1 MTLTLLQTANFGTS
15 RANVTGSFGVGYT
28 VLDVSGTIVTARTT
42 LNVSQSAPG
51 TGNYYA
57 NVTYPSNFNGQ
68 IVWDCPQIT
77 SSLGAVL
84 SPIYAS
90 EQQNF
95 QANDPSAGAA
105 YTLLSGT
112 LVSQV
117 QGLYDVAFGR
127 WKINKAANQMVF
139 YRADNV
145 TVVAT
150 FNLLDDNGNP
160 TFDGVFERQLT
171 GAVTP

>member
-1 MTLTLLQTANFGTS
+1 MTLTLLQTANFGS
-15 RANVTGSFGVGYT
+15 GRANITGSLGVGYT
-28 VLDVSGTIVTARTT
+28 VLDVDGNVVTARTT
-42 LNVSQSAPG
+42 LNVSQSSPG
-51 TGNYYA
+51 SGNYFA
-57 NVTYPSNFNGQ
+57 DVTYPTNFNGQ
-68 IVWDCPQIT
+68 IVWDCPQVT

-84 SPIYAS
+84 GPAYAC

-105 YTLLSGT
+105 YALLSGT

-127 WKINKAANQMVF
+127 WKINKLANQMVF

-150 FNLLDDNGNP
+150 FNLLDDFGNP
-160 TFDGVFERQLT
+160 TFDGVFERQLA